1 MGALKKVAGKAPTKP
16 FKGSVELSW
25 FERRVACTIGCLPT
39 FRARTASD
47 RSPAPP
53 SFSRATRDPRTGCL
67 IYVILWAMFVVC
79 MQIHFSN
86 RNWIRD
92 PTKSYGDDKDEFADE
107 D

>member
-1 MGALKKVAGKAPTKP
+1 
-16 FKGSVELSW
+16 
-25 FERRVACTIGCLPT
+25 
-39 FRARTASD
+39 
-47 RSPAPP
+47 
-53 SFSRATRDPRTGCL
+53 L

-92 PTKSYGDDKDEFADE
+92 PEKSYGDDKDEFADE